1 MKACL
6 VELNRD
12 IHSSKVH
19 EKYELFV
26 SKFPHVKIAK
36 KRFIE
41 RQKAFTTS
49 LVKKKWDT
57 DDKADF
63 LSIFGAEKWNNLDSE
78 AKLKHDF
85 NCQKCSSYELFPAL
99 TKKKS
104 SKSIDVVNEPNNDI
118 KLTLALPGTT
128 AKGVQKDFSGD

>member
-1 MKACL
+1 M
-6 VELNRD
+6 
-12 IHSSKVH
+12 
-19 EKYELFV
+19 
-26 SKFPHVKIAK
+26 
-36 KRFIE
+36 
-41 RQKAFTTS
+41 
-49 LVKKKWDT
+49 KKKWDT

-85 NCQKCSSYELFPAL
+85 NCQKCSPHELFPAL

-104 SKSIDVVNEPNNDI
+104 SKSNDVVNEPNNDI

-128 AKGVQKDFSGD
+128 AKGVQKEVAKNI